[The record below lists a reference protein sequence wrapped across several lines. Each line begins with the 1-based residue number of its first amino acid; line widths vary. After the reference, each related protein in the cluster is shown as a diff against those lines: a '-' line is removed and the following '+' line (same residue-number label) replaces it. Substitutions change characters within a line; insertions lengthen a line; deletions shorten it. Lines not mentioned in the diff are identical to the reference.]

1 MTERES
7 AHPIVAPQYCD
18 ITTPVDELK
27 NVAEED
33 LEIEV
38 KEKDSVNFCLKLF
51 FYMGFFFYSGIYF
64 FQNFYS
70 KNT

>member
-7 AHPIVAPQYCD
+7 AHPTVAPQYCD

-38 KEKDSVNFCLKLF
+38 KEKDSVNFFKKLIF
-51 FYMGFFFYSGIYF
+51 GISF
-64 FQNFYS
+64 
-70 KNT
+70 

>member
-7 AHPIVAPQYCD
+7 AHPTVAPQYCD

-27 NVAEED
+27 NVAEDD

-38 KEKDSVNFCLKLF
+38 KENDSVNFCLNF
-51 FYMGFFFYSGIYF
+51 FIYLGIFF
-64 FQNFYS
+64 
-70 KNT
+70 

>member
-7 AHPIVAPQYCD
+7 AHPTVAPQYCD

-33 LEIEV
+33 LEVEV
-38 KEKDSVNFCLKLF
+38 KEKDSVNFC
-51 FYMGFFFYSGIYF
+51 
-64 FQNFYS
+64 
-70 KNT
+70 